1 MQKLIRVS
9 INETG
14 GEFTCGTIES
24 DQGDLIEE
32 IRNKIDDGDISS
44 YCELE
49 NGDDFDAV
57 MYDNKFHI
65 YGPNVAG
72 SSVTI
77 EEADIPENKNENDLK
92 ESDFKLIFEGPIEE
106 SGIHVF
112 ESSNPGYPELE
123 EGEITI
129 FTKKYEKRINNVF
142 KIKINDEEIF
152 EPKDIFIGFMLMDE
166 TFFTEDEILE
176 KIFYI
181 PSQFIKIYLDK
192 YLSSRG
198 QNLDESEDIYQ
209 VMEDLLPEIFCDE
222 PDQAKCI
229 EDKHTIFSE
238 SCEGKGEWENDF
250 LKIVDSSEE
259 TLYENGDY

>member
-1 MQKLIRVS
+1 
-9 INETG
+9 
-14 GEFTCGTIES
+14 
-24 DQGDLIEE
+24 
-32 IRNKIDDGDISS
+32 
-44 YCELE
+44 
-49 NGDDFDAV
+49 
-57 MYDNKFHI
+57 
-65 YGPNVAG
+65 
-72 SSVTI
+72 
-77 EEADIPENKNENDLK
+77 
-92 ESDFKLIFEGPIEE
+92 
-106 SGIHVF
+106 
-112 ESSNPGYPELE
+112 
-123 EGEITI
+123 
-129 FTKKYEKRINNVF
+129 
-142 KIKINDEEIF
+142 
-152 EPKDIFIGFMLMDE
+152 MLMDE

-198 QNLDESEDIYQ
+198 QNLDESENIYQ

-222 PDQAKCI
+222 PEQAKCI

>member
-14 GEFTCGTIES
+14 
-24 DQGDLIEE
+24 
-32 IRNKIDDGDISS
+32 
-44 YCELE
+44 
-49 NGDDFDAV
+49 DDFDAV
-57 MYDNKFHI
+57 MFDNKFHI
-65 YGPNVAG
+65 YGPNVTG

-77 EEADIPENKNENDLK
+77 EEADILENKNENDLK

-112 ESSNPGYPELE
+112 ESSNPGYPEVE

-181 PSQFIKIYLDK
+181 PSQFIKVYLDK